1 MTFDP
6 KLLERLRDAKV
17 IPVVTVADSAQAMGT
32 ANALRA
38 GGLNL
43 IEITLRTEGALD
55 AIRAVKDT
63 YPDMCVGAGTVMNAD
78 DLADASAADADFV
91 VTPGMTPRL
100 LDALAKAN
108 VSAIPG
114 AQTSSEVMTLLEA
127 GFNVVK
133 FFPSEACGG
142 VETLKALSGPLAG
155 ARFVPTG
162 GIGRAQVR
170 GYLDIPSVLA
180 VGGSWIA
187 PSKSIAAEDWSAIEA
202 NAASIAEI
210 YQVSQ

>member
-6 KLLERLRDAKV
+6 EVLERLHTAKV
-17 IPVVTVADSAQAMGT
+17 IPVVTVEDEAQAMGT

-43 IEITLRTEGALD
+43 IEITLRTEGALA
-55 AIRAVKDT
+55 AIRSVKDT
-63 YPDMCVGAGTVMNAD
+63 YPDMCVGAGTVMNGD
-78 DLADASAADADFV
+78 DLANASAAGADFV
-91 VTPGMTPRL
+91 VTPGITPQL
-100 LDALAKAN
+100 LAALTTAR

-114 AQTSSEVMTLLEA
+114 AQTSSEVMVLLEA

-142 VETLKALSGPLAG
+142 VETIKALSGPLAG

-162 GIGRAQVR
+162 GIGRSQVR
-170 GYLDIPSVLA
+170 SYLNIPSVLA
-180 VGGSWIA
+180 VGGSWVA
-187 PSKSIAAEDWSAIEA
+187 PSKSIAAGDWAAIET
-202 NAASIAEI
+202 NAVNVGAI
-210 YQVSQ
+210 

>member
-6 KLLERLRDAKV
+6 EVLERLRAAKV
-17 IPVVTVADSAQAMGT
+17 IPVVTVADEAQALGT

-43 IEITLRTEGALD
+43 IEITLRTEGALA
-55 AIRAVKDT
+55 AIRSVKDT

-78 DLADASAADADFV
+78 DLANATAAGADFV
-91 VTPGMTPRL
+91 VTPGITPSL
-100 LDALAKAN
+100 LDALRNAS

-114 AQTSSEVMTLLEA
+114 SQTSSEVMTLLEA
-127 GFNVVK
+127 GFDVVK

-142 VETLKALSGPLAG
+142 IETIKALSGPLAG
-155 ARFVPTG
+155 AQFVPTG
-162 GIGRAQVR
+162 GIGRSQVR
-170 GYLDIPSVLA
+170 SYLDIPSVLA

-187 PSKSIAAEDWSAIEA
+187 PSKSITAGDWGAIEA
-202 NAASIAEI
+202 NAASVAEI
-210 YQVSQ
+210 